1 MEFDVFFSICQTE
14 VDGYLPDERT
24 MLSNF
29 FDQVRLADE
38 LGFGTAWVAESHLST
53 EVQKT
58 NPGAVI
64 PHFVGEIGLNTD
76 ILQLAHRVF
85 AQTRRIGVGSAIL
98 NILCNGGPIAHAE
111 RIRTFLALHGLDP
124 EESRPITIGF
134 ASGRFPFINVP
145 YGIVPRTPVEA
156 AAWPVVKN
164 KIFEEATEIF
174 LRLLEGETMSSLD
187 VARRVLRRGDFRS
200 DADWQKVQEA
210 WGHWAEAIPLE
221 PRYRFPNLKIVPQES
236 RMDLLRLSIGS
247 HDPATQIFAN
257 TIMPVGVF
265 NLSITPGDEIEK
277 TNERMLKH
285 YHPAGGPWRRSLM
298 PRTVLV
304 FLNEEEGP
312 TSAERNEHAAAE
324 ARAALSNYWK
334 ALEGTLDEEKVR
346 RATGNALVGD
356 AAAVAAQIRERFHPE
371 DRLMLWFDFNNHDSA
386 RVGRNMRAFVQQVLP
401 LVSPESGVR
410 SPESIEREK

>member
-1 MEFDVFFSICQTE
+1 MEFDIFFSICQTE
-14 VDGYLPDERT
+14 VDGTIPDERT
-24 MLSNF
+24 MFENF
-29 FDQVRLADE
+29 FEQIELADR

-58 NPGAVI
+58 NPDAVI

-76 ILQLAHRVF
+76 ILQLSHRVF
-85 AQTRRIGVGSAIL
+85 ARTQRIGTGSAIM
-98 NILCNGGPIAHAE
+98 NILCNGGPIAAAE
-111 RIRTFLALHGLDP
+111 RIKTFLSLHGLDP
-124 EESRPITIGF
+124 DEKRLLTVGF

-145 YGIVPRTPVEA
+145 YGIVPRDEVER

-174 LRLLEGETMSSLD
+174 LRLLKGETLSSD
-187 VARRVLRRGDFRS
+187 MIARRFLRRADFRT
-200 DADWQKVQEA
+200 DADWQRVTA
-210 WGHWAEAIPLE
+210 AAGVSDGDIPLQ
-221 PRYRFPNLKIVPQES
+221 PRWRFPNLKIVPQEP

-277 TNERMLKH
+277 TNERMLTH
-285 YHPAGGPWRRSLM
+285 YHPGGGGWHRRLM

-304 FLNEEEGP
+304 FINEEAGLSPEEKNARA
-312 TSAERNEHAAAE
+312 AEE
-324 ARAALSNYWK
+324 ARAALSNYWR

-346 RATGNALVGD
+346 RATNNALVGD
-356 AAAVAAQIRERFHPE
+356 APTIAGQMRERFHPE
-371 DRLMLWFDFNNHDSA
+371 DRLMLWFDFNNHDSK
-386 RVGRNMRAFVQQVLP
+386 RVMRNMHAFMTRVAAQWTP
-401 LVSPESGVR
+401 
-410 SPESIEREK
+410 

>member
-1 MEFDVFFSICQTE
+1 MELDIFFSICQTD
-14 VDGYLPDERT
+14 VHGYVPSERV
-24 MLSNF
+24 MFENF
-29 FDQVRLADE
+29 FEQIELADR

-53 EVQKT
+53 ETQKT

-85 AQTRRIGVGSAIL
+85 ARTKRIGIGSAIM
-98 NILCNGGPIAHAE
+98 NILCNGGPIAAAE
-111 RIRTFLALHGLDP
+111 RIKTFLALHGLDP
-124 EESRPITIGF
+124 NEQRLLTVGF

-174 LRLLEGETMSSLD
+174 LRLLKGETLSSSD
-187 VARRVLRRGDFRS
+187 IAPRALRRADFRA
-200 DADWQKVQEA
+200 DADWQRVVDAYGQYA
-210 WGHWAEAIPLE
+210 DAIPLE
-221 PRYRFPNLKIVPQES
+221 PRWRFPNLKIVPQES

-257 TIMPVGVF
+257 TILPVGVF

-277 TNERMLKH
+277 TNERMLTH
-285 YHPAGGPWRRSLM
+285 YHPDGGGWTRRLM

-304 FLNEEEGP
+304 FI
-312 TSAERNEHAAAE
+312 SDDKRQAEDE
-324 ARAALSNYWK
+324 ARDALSNYWR

-346 RATGNALVGD
+346 RATNNALVGD
-356 AAAVAAQIRERFHPE
+356 AETIIEQMRGRFHPD
-371 DRLMLWFDFNNHDSA
+371 DRLMLWFDFNNHDSK
-386 RVGRNMRAFVQQVLP
+386 RVMKNMSDFMTKVAPHYV
-401 LVSPESGVR
+401 
-410 SPESIEREK
+410 

>member
-1 MEFDVFFSICQTE
+1 MDLDIFFSICQTD
-14 VDGYLPDERT
+14 VHGYVPSERV
-24 MLSNF
+24 MFQNF
-29 FDQVRLADE
+29 FEQVELADR

-53 EVQKT
+53 EVQKS

-85 AQTRRIGVGSAIL
+85 ARTKQIGIGSAIM
-98 NILCNGGPIAHAE
+98 NILCNGGPIAAAE
-111 RIRTFLALHGLDP
+111 RIKTFLTLHGLDP
-124 EESRPITIGF
+124 EERRILTIGF

-145 YGIVPRTPVEA
+145 YGIVPRDPVEA

-174 LRLLEGETMSSLD
+174 LRLLRGEVLSSD
-187 VARRVLRRGDFRS
+187 RVARRSLTRKDFRT
-200 DADWQKVQEA
+200 DADWQRAVDA
-210 WGHWAEAIPLE
+210 YGHSVEEIPLA
-221 PRYRFPNLKIVPQES
+221 PRWRFPNLKIVPQEP

-257 TIMPVGVF
+257 TILPVGVF

-277 TNERMLKH
+277 TNERMAMH
-285 YHPAGGPWRRSLM
+285 YHPDGGAWHRRLM

-304 FLNEEEGP
+304 FINDDP
-312 TSAERNEHAAAE
+312 AKAAE
-324 ARAALSNYWK
+324 EAKDALSNYWR

-346 RATGNALVGD
+346 RATNNALVGN
-356 AAAVAAQIRERFHPE
+356 AEMIAKQMKERFDPE
-371 DRLMLWFDFNNHDSA
+371 DRLMLWFDFNNHDSK
-386 RVGRNMRAFVQQVLP
+386 RVMKNMDDFMTKVVPQ
-401 LVSPESGVR
+401 
-410 SPESIEREK
+410 